1 MILNYKIYWNGIL
14 TDEDT
19 LKPGEDFRIK
29 MFRKTLKER
38 LSFDIDLTDK
48 EIKEGFERVRKGH
61 EK

>member
-19 LKPGEDFRIK
+19 LNPGEDFRIK
-29 MFRKTLKER
+29 MFRKR
-38 LSFDIDLTDK
+38 LPFDIDLTDK